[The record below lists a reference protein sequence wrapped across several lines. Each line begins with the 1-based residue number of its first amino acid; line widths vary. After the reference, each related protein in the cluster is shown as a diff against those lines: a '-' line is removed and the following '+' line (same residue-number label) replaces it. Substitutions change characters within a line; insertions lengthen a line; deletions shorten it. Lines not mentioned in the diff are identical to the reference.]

1 MVVREPLDF
10 PGKEF
15 QMQKFLDALATIMLL
30 SAFSSLVLYFMPGTK
45 YDLLIP
51 AIYAIL
57 SIAVRLTKMDR
68 YGRR

>member
-1 MVVREPLDF
+1 
-10 PGKEF
+10 
-15 QMQKFLDALATIMLL
+15 MQKFLDALATIMLL

-45 YDLLIP
+45 YDLLTP

-57 SIAVRLTKMDR
+57 SIAVRLTKMDM